1 MNDNMNS
8 PSKRTAKRF
17 GFLMI
22 AVTLGSGWL
31 TVVESVGQE
40 PALSALTQTID
51 SSDIGKR
58 DSRSNVRK
66 EKFRKRESRSASRK
80 KERGRHR
87 SAQSDS
93 LKLNGTFSITWGDFE
108 IVSGEGRVQLNLSQE
123 TVKDSA
129 SFVGEQLDKLSQISE
144 TMRTASEVLS
154 ALSDPAVQE
163 NLKQV
168 QQLLNVYKS
177 VSGSGTN

>member
-80 KERGRHR
+80 KERGRIGPHNQTALG
-87 SAQSDS
+87 STAPFQSPGAT
-93 LKLNGTFSITWGDFE
+93 LKS
-108 IVSGEGRVQLNLSQE
+108 
-123 TVKDSA
+123 
-129 SFVGEQLDKLSQISE
+129 
-144 TMRTASEVLS
+144 
-154 ALSDPAVQE
+154 
-163 NLKQV
+163 
-168 QQLLNVYKS
+168 
-177 VSGSGTN
+177 